1 MIFKHRCWKKGFPLI
16 LITALIT
23 QTFPMKVVRAEE
35 ADSGIC
41 SCEQC
46 SCKNEER
53 KEILNE
59 DPSETTNNEI
69 CACNETDLDQGCVR
83 CGEGCTCC
91 NRYEVAE
98 NLVCN
103 HQHDG
108 TCGYAEALSEVPC
121 DMDCKETD
129 SDGMIKHCQE
139 CAYAPEAEEQ
149 PCMHV
154 HDEKCGFNEAET
166 EVQPE
171 EVTDALENMSELST
185 EQILNDVEEVTEDE
199 RKTIEETN
207 GNSDTDSEKETEAE
221 KSLETE
227 PCTETESDVQEAG
240 NTKEKSEVPEKD
252 SAQQETEAGNEVK
265 TAKTETEKIT
275 AQESDSEIEKKKE
288 DGSYD
293 IHSPYYAIK
302 IPSEVMINE
311 STDFEIGTSFIKDV
325 EDKKAYLEI
334 DGDWADDGTDCFVLM
349 REGDEDTTWKYQL
362 YIEGKLIRKGENRIE
377 LDQIKDSQKA
387 RIVSMDDKEIVPAGK
402 YHGGLRFNVVYE

>member
-1 MIFKHRCWKKGFPLI
+1 MVFKRRCWKKGFPLI

-35 ADSGIC
+35 AGGGIC

-46 SCKNEER
+46 SSMNEER
-53 KEILNE
+53 KEILSE
-59 DPSETTNNEI
+59 DPDETTDNEI
-69 CACNETDLDQGCVR
+69 CACNGTELDQGCVR

-98 NLVCN
+98 NTVCN

-108 TCGYAEALSEVPC
+108 TCGYAEALSGVPC

-129 SDGMIKHCQE
+129 SDGMIKHCRE
-139 CAYAPEAEEQ
+139 CGYLPEAKEQ
-149 PCMHV
+149 LCVHV
-154 HDEKCGFNEAET
+154 HDEMCGFYKAVT
-166 EVQPE
+166 EIQPE

-207 GNSDTDSEKETEAE
+207 MNSHTDSQKETEAE

-240 NTKEKSEVPEKD
+240 STKEKSEIPEKD
-252 SAQQETEAGNEVK
+252 SAQQETEVRNEVK
-265 TAKTETEKIT
+265 AAKTETEKIT
-275 AQESDSEIEKKKE
+275 AQESDSKIEKKKG

-293 IHSPYYAIK
+293 IHSPHYAIK

-311 STDFEIGTSFIKDV
+311 STDFEIGTSFIKEV

-334 DGDWADDGTDCFVLM
+334 DGDWADDETDCFVLM
-349 REGDEDTTWKYQL
+349 RDGDEDTTWKYQL

-377 LDQIKDSQKA
+377 LDQTKDSQKA
-387 RIVSMDDKEIVPAGK
+387 RIVSMNDKEIVPAGK

>member
-1 MIFKHRCWKKGFPLI
+1 MIFKRRCWKKGFPLI

-35 ADSGIC
+35 AGGGIC

-59 DPSETTNNEI
+59 EPDETTDNEI
-69 CACNETDLDQGCVR
+69 CACNETDVDQGCVR

-91 NRYEVAE
+91 NRNEMAE
-98 NLVCN
+98 NSVCN

-108 TCGYAEALSEVPC
+108 TCGYAEALPEVLC

-154 HDEKCGFNEAET
+154 HDEKCGFYEAET
-166 EVQPE
+166 EIQPKEMTE
-171 EVTDALENMSELST
+171 ELENMSELST
-185 EQILNDVEEVTEDE
+185 EQILNDVKEVTEDE

-207 GNSDTDSEKETEAE
+207 GDSDTDSEKETEDE

-240 NTKEKSEVPEKD
+240 STKEKSEVPEKD
-252 SAQQETEAGNEVK
+252 SAQQEAEVRNEVK
-265 TAKTETEKIT
+265 AAKTETEKIT

-334 DGDWADDGTDCFVLM
+334 DGDWADYGTDCFVLM
-349 REGDEDTTWKYQL
+349 RDGDEDTTWKYQL
-362 YIEGKLIRKGENRIE
+362 YIEGKLICKGDNRIV
-377 LDQIKDSQKA
+377 LDQTKDSQKA